1 MEGSEIKRRK
11 TEERERL
18 RTSGTPRN
26 IASIFFLP
34 FFLPFS
40 FSKFISRCSAK
51 TIVPLFLY
59 FSRLR
64 WCSQNRESCR
74 VHLHYQEIFGKLLR
88 YRLSFFF
95 ISFSIRYHIQETA
108 EVCTLR
114 ILFHC
119 NHLSRKFCQ
128 EICAKILNIIETKT
142 KAGTTF
148 AIHESLSDY
157 RTYAAKVYTDFYSS
171 VITWSVLSGCQQC
184 AFIVY
189 NIWNLFHYKFL

>member
-1 MEGSEIKRRK
+1 MMLSKPRKLQGAFTLSGNIRK
-11 TEERERL
+11 TS
-18 RTSGTPRN
+18 T
-26 IASIFFLP
+26 I
-34 FFLPFS
+34 S
-40 FSKFISRCSAK
+40 FK
-51 TIVPLFLY
+51 
-59 FSRLR
+59 
-64 WCSQNRESCR
+64 
-74 VHLHYQEIFGKLLR
+74 
-88 YRLSFFF
+88 FFF